1 MAETQDTS
9 SHLMRAQVPVL
20 PEKVKRMWSAQDVAR
35 DQVRRQANG
44 LDIAAVAEKVAAAAV
59 RERKTAEQLRGNGSF
74 YEFEMDRE
82 RMAAIWLAKH
92 AEWRRVRDL
101 MTAAGWSVYEPDQD
115 VQGSVCA
122 REREERFAGALAAQ
136 AAFGERQEEEAD
148 ELRAEVWLSVAPS
161 RLIRVVA
168 GRTGLR
174 PSQVLAQLAERIIVA
189 EDGTVSVPPFTP
201 SQ

>member
-1 MAETQDTS
+1 MPA
-9 SHLMRAQVPVL
+9 H
-20 PEKVKRMWSAQDVAR
+20 PEKGKCMWSAQDVAR

-44 LDIAAVAEKVAAAAV
+44 LDVAAVAEKVAEAAV
-59 RERKTAEQLRGNGSF
+59 RERETAEQLRGNGSF

-82 RMAAIWLAKH
+82 RLAAVWLAQH

-101 MTAAGWSVYEPDQD
+101 MAAVGWSVYAPEQD
-115 VQGSVCA
+115 AQGSVWA

-136 AAFGERQEEEAD
+136 AAFGERRQEEAD
-148 ELRAEVWLSVAPS
+148 ELRAEVWLSAASS

-168 GRTGLR
+168 SRAGLR
-174 PSQVLAQLAERIIVA
+174 PSQVLAQLAEQIVVG

-201 SQ
+201 SL